1 MCGDDA
7 GWERFISLKLPG
19 EGVAMGRPRFN
30 RYTGGARLP
39 SKTRRYLQ
47 LVSSI
52 AEKASWGM
60 DVPITRDTPI
70 RLTITAVYKRPQT
83 KFRKKDPEGRI
94 MKTTKSDLDNLIK
107 SIGDGLDGL
116 WTDDAQ
122 VAEIRATKWIGAIK
136 GERKDRTSEL
146 PFVQV
151 DVDVW
156 DAAS

>member
-1 MCGDDA
+1 MEDS
-7 GWERFISLKLPG
+7 WESFISLKLPG

-47 LVSSI
+47 LVSEI
-52 AEKASWGM
+52 AEAASFGL
-60 DVPITRDTPI
+60 DVPIARHTPI
-70 RLTITAVYKRPQT
+70 RITITAVYKRPQT
-83 KFRKKDPEGRI
+83 KFRKKDPDGRI

-107 SIGDGLDGL
+107 SVGDGLDCL

-122 VAEIRATKWIGAIK
+122 VTEIRASKWLGAIK
-136 GERKDRTSEL
+136 GDRRDKTSEL

-151 DVDVW
+151 DVEVW
-156 DAAS
+156 AGGEQ